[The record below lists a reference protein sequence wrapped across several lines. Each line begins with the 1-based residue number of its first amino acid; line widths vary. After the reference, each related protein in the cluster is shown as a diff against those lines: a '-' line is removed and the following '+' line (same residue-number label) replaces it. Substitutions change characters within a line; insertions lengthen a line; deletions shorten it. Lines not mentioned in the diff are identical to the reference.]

1 MGLYSFGIFPARL
14 QLDLNNYKKSV
25 DPTEKYLLSMKQRGK
40 NIIFNVN
47 YLLEIKGRLSLAEK
61 SLGERDY
68 NLAEI
73 VLKSITE
80 LLREVRKF

>member
-1 MGLYSFGIFPARL
+1 
-14 QLDLNNYKKSV
+14 
-25 DPTEKYLLSMKQRGK
+25 MKQRGK